1 MSDFIREVDEEYRQD
16 QFRSFLSRYWIALL
30 LIVVSVLAAA
40 GGWRGYQYHRQ
51 QQAETAGARYFD
63 ALDAY
68 PTDPKASVAGLD
80 ALAQDGP
87 PGYRTLA
94 RFRAAGELGR
104 TDAPGA
110 VKAFDALAADATV
123 PQELRDIASLR
134 AGILVVDTAD
144 PAELS
149 RRLGPLADTNS
160 PYRSVAREM
169 LAAAALKRGDDAAAG
184 KWLDEIEAD
193 PLASPDSR
201 QRAGSFLGV
210 IRAGR
215 AAPVVAAPAPAAEP
229 DAGVEPATKPEPG
242 VQPAVK
248 P

>member
-16 QFRSFLSRYWIALL
+16 QFRRFLSRYWIALL
-30 LIVVSVLAAA
+30 LLAVAILAAA
-40 GGWRGYQYHRQ
+40 GGWRGYQYERQ
-51 QQAETAGARYFD
+51 QSAEAAGARYFD
-63 ALDAY
+63 AIDAF
-68 PTDPKASVAGLD
+68 PTDPKASLAGLD

-87 PGYRTLA
+87 AGYRTLA

-110 VKAFDALAADATV
+110 VKSFDALAADGTV
-123 PQELRDIASLR
+123 PQELRDIAALR
-134 AGILVVDTAD
+134 AGILAVDTAD
-144 PAELS
+144 AAELG
-149 RRLGPLADTNS
+149 RRLGPLADANS

-169 LAAAALKRGDDAAAG
+169 LAVAALKRGDDAAAG

-201 QRAGSFLGV
+201 QRAGFFLGV
-210 IRAGR
+210 IRGGK
-215 AAPVVAAPAPAAEP
+215 PGPAPAPAA
-229 DAGVEPATKPEPG
+229 KPEAGIQPSAKPDTA
-242 VQPAVK
+242 VQPNVK

>member
-16 QFRSFLSRYWIALL
+16 QFRLFLSRHWLALIL
-30 LIVVSVLAAA
+30 LVLVVLAAA
-40 GGWRGYQYHRQ
+40 GGWRGYRYHRQ
-51 QQAETAGARYFD
+51 QQAEAAGARYFD

-68 PTDPKASVAGLD
+68 PTDPKASLAGLD

-87 PGYRTLA
+87 AGYRTLA

-104 TDAPGA
+104 TDATGA
-110 VKAFDALAADATV
+110 VKAFDALAADTAA

-134 AGILVVDTAD
+134 AGILLVDTAD
-144 PAELS
+144 PTELG
-149 RRLGPLADTNS
+149 RRLAPLADTNS
-160 PYRSVAREM
+160 PYRSVAREL
-169 LAAAALKRGDDAAAG
+169 LAAAALKRGDDTAAG
-184 KWLDEIEAD
+184 QWLDAIEAD

-215 AAPVVAAPAPAAEP
+215 PAPAA
-229 DAGVEPATKPEPG
+229 KP
-242 VQPAVK
+242 
-248 P
+248 